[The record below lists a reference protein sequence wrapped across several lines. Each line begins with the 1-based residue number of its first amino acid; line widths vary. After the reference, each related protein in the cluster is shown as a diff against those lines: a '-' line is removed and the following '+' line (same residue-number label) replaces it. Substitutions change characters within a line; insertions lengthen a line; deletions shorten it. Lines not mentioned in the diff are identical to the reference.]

1 MTPGKPQEIHGMQRG
16 AILDFCLEG
25 ESMPE
30 LSAGWPALAGI
41 RSHVDLILALAWT
54 AFIFE
59 HLQGQCQAIVKKN

>member
-1 MTPGKPQEIHGMQRG
+1 
-16 AILDFCLEG
+16 
-25 ESMPE
+25 MPE